1 VIIAPI
7 NDVDCLA
14 QLTTIVR
21 ELARTMLV
29 RLVARHL
36 GTREAVIEWL
46 QLKPQDDDDGR
57 ELVQFMPCDV
67 PQRLRLF
74 ADAPN
79 CVERASDAAILLEAL
94 EQMQGSAPTT
104 RALATIDHPV
114 RHTGLVE
121 KSGAHWYAVDLFPR
135 KGARRNSSWIDQVAT
150 GVQGVHQYVGKPLL
164 DFYLGKSAGDAAA
177 GALGGG
183 EKTLFATVGT
193 KKPAPEKQP
202 APPVGTSATAQL
214 ARPGAAVAS
223 NGTSTQGGANGGQ
236 TETRKPDVA
245 GSAAETGAATVG
257 VAASGE
263 GRAGAGAGQGTAAG
277 DDNDS
282 YDEGAEAQRG
292 SGGWWGF

>member
-1 VIIAPI
+1 MIIAPI
-7 NDVDCLA
+7 NDVDCLS
-14 QLTTIVR
+14 QLTTMVR
-21 ELARTMLV
+21 ELARTTLV

-36 GTREAVIEWL
+36 GTREATIEWL
-46 QLKPQDDDDGR
+46 QLKPQEDDDGS
-57 ELVQFMPCDV
+57 EPVQFFSCDV

-79 CVERASDAAILLEAL
+79 CVERASDAAIVLEAL
-94 EQMQGSAPTT
+94 EQMQMSPPMT

-121 KSGAHWYAVDLFPR
+121 KNGARWYAVDLFPR

-183 EKTLFATVGT
+183 EKMLFARVGT
-193 KKPAPEKQP
+193 AKPAPEKQP
-202 APPVGTSATAQL
+202 APPVGANATAQL

-236 TETRKPDVA
+236 AETRKPDVA
-245 GSAAETGAATVG
+245 GSAAEAGKAPVG
-257 VAASGE
+257 VVGSGE
-263 GRAGAGAGQGTAAG
+263 GRAGTGQGATAG
-277 DDNDS
+277 DDYYP

-292 SGGWWGF
+292 SSGWWGF